1 MGYEKLKEFVQNDNN
16 DLLRVLV
23 LNEYDEYE
31 IRDCSSDL
39 LNSLLDSND
48 KQILA
53 LSTTNYDC
61 MINCCDNCSH
71 EIYDSDTNTYS
82 CSEDKDKVFCA
93 VETELQNWEYYELIL
108 KNYKQNKEK
117 RSIYMI

>member
-1 MGYEKLKEFVQNDNN
+1 MRYEKLKEFVQSDNK

-23 LNEYDEYE
+23 LNGHDEYE

-53 LSTTNYDC
+53 LSTLNYDC

-71 EIYDSDTNTYS
+71 EMYNQDTNIYS
-82 CSEDKDKVFCA
+82 CFEDKDKVFCA

-108 KNYKQNKEK
+108 KNYKHNNEK